1 MIKDPDKPFSIKN
14 IPINKFY
21 VLGTSKNRT
30 QILFISSSTKND
42 VTIDTESVLQYGSS
56 CKCYP
61 VLSMSGI
68 IVGSLLIVVGK
79 FHLKE
84 THLSINKCTEDC
96 FSVIQA
102 EGVGGLLSFI
112 DVNDNLLILP
122 YSPNTNK
129 LTVTDRGQND

>member
-1 MIKDPDKPFSIKN
+1 MIKEPDKPFSVKN
-14 IPINKFY
+14 VPINKFHI
-21 VLGTSKNRT
+21 LGTLKNKT
-30 QILFISSSTKND
+30 QILFISIATKND
-42 VTIDTESVLQYGSS
+42 VTIDQDSVLHYGSS
-56 CKCYP
+56 CRCYP
-61 VLSMSGI
+61 VLSMSGT

-84 THLSINKCTEDC
+84 THLSINKCTEDS

-112 DVNDNLLILP
+112 DANDNLLILP
-122 YSPNTNK
+122 YAPNINK